1 MRSTLKKIAL
11 LYEVNSFF
19 RAKLQERK
27 AAIELTYYRRQAI
40 QKGIASLTG
49 KALVVAL
56 KKRLKA
62 RGIFPVPKQKGD
74 LHIFL
79 AYYVNNW
86 EGVLPKVLKLF
97 GKVTEFEW
105 RSRGFDDRAPNWLV
119 CRERMNEAMLNAFH
133 QAQKERPVDVIVGYL
148 SGYNTNPEVLKKMGE
163 AGAAIFNFCWDDK
176 LSFRGKKVDG
186 GWSGPTVL
194 ASAVDLNLTNAPDSC
209 IKYMVE
215 GGLAMFWPEAAQPN
229 VHKLCDL
236 PFEYDVSFIG
246 GKYGCRPMFI
256 SKLQKLGVNVTCFGN
271 GWKNGP
277 LSNEEMIKLYSRS
290 RINLGFAGVGHSKR
304 LMCLKGR
311 DFELPMSGGLYLTQH
326 NPELS
331 LVYDVGKDIMTYK
344 NENDCAE
351 KIKWLLLQPDEAVKI
366 RDAGRKRALKN
377 HTWER
382 RFEKIF
388 RIAGIME

>member
-1 MRSTLKKIAL
+1 MKNKLKNIPFIYQANVLVK
-11 LYEVNSFF
+11 
-19 RAKLQERK
+19 AKLQEQKAKTEIAYYQAK
-27 AAIELTYYRRQAI
+27 AA
-40 QKGIASLTG
+40 QKGITVPNGERIAG
-49 KALVVAL
+49 ALR
-56 KKRLKA
+56 KRL
-62 RGIFPVPKQKGD
+62 RTWGIPPIPKQKGN

-79 AYYVNNW
+79 AYYVSNW
-86 EGVLPKVLKLF
+86 EAVLPKVLKLF

-119 CRERMNEAMLNAFH
+119 CRERMNEAMLNAFY

-148 SGYNTNPEVLKKMGE
+148 SGYNTNPEVVRKMGE

-176 LSFRGKKVDG
+176 LSFRGKKVGG
-186 GWSGPTVL
+186 GWSGPAVL
-194 ASAVDLNLTNAPDSC
+194 ASTVDLNLTNASDSC

-215 GGLAMFWPEAAQPN
+215 GGLAMFWPEAAHPD
-229 VHKLCDL
+229 VHKPYDL

-277 LSNEEMIKLYSRS
+277 LSDEEMVRLYSRS
-290 RINLGFAGVGHSKR
+290 RINLGFAGVIHSKR

-311 DFELPMSGGLYLTQH
+311 DFEVPMSGGLYLTQH

-331 LVYDVGKDIMTYK
+331 LVYDVCKEIMTYK
-344 NENDCAE
+344 DEKDCAK
-351 KIKWLLLQPDEAVKI
+351 KIKWLLANPDEADKI
-366 RDAGRKRALKN
+366 REAGKKRALKD
-377 HTWER
+377 HTWEK

-388 RIAGIME
+388 RLAGIMG